1 MLLEYKFS
9 ASEEPA
15 RCDSLGLECN
25 LKASTSKWIVW
36 ETFYFDHSVLWPLNL
51 YGAPVIC
58 YQILVHFNRLDT
70 QVKLYRL
77 LGLELQYWDAR
88 KLLNWDTVPLPLD
101 VCLRLCSVAEYS
113 VEEAGKVNS
122 KILQHYSLFGLFHTL
137 VNCEWKFIVRK
148 SSSTSSVL

>member
-58 YQILVHFNRLDT
+58 YQILVHFNRYDLFCAVRLDT

-77 LGLELQYWDAR
+77 LGLELQY
-88 KLLNWDTVPLPLD
+88 
-101 VCLRLCSVAEYS
+101 
-113 VEEAGKVNS
+113 
-122 KILQHYSLFGLFHTL
+122 
-137 VNCEWKFIVRK
+137 
-148 SSSTSSVL
+148 